1 MTALHVAI
9 INAENFPNIRSIK
22 EMLIQGADRNITD
35 NKGKLPYEYI
45 KDIKNEEIRDQLL

>member
-35 NKGKLPYEYI
+35 NKGKLPYDYI